1 MPNALK
7 PFDTRP
13 ALPEAAA
20 HAETEIGMSKA
31 SLQNSPAQPKAR
43 RRREIAIAAIV
54 VLALL
59 GLGLLV
65 RAWHAPPAAPVVNHS
80 YAEALE
86 QAHNGKPGAA
96 RVLYQQFT
104 RTDLSDIRRAGL
116 LAELSNYPSAQ
127 ALKILDGDLKRP
139 APLVQQAA
147 IDTVLAIVPEA
158 QRSVLIGPLLD
169 DPDQGVRFSAV
180 RALLDLSPDDVG
192 LYYGPLQDA
201 AAQYEST
208 LASQPP
214 SGQSQLEL
222 ARLFVNRSDTRK
234 AADALDLALKLEPNN
249 IPAGLAQ
256 VQLLDQQGQTDRS
269 RQQLAQLLEK
279 HPQSSLLQHA
289 LGMWLLH
296 HQQNEYALLALAKAV
311 ELEPENTA
319 YRYDL
324 AVALHDLQQLEPAQR
339 QLEDILQRQPANRSA
354 RILLINYWKQ
364 AGQLQKVQVLLAE
377 LEQLNP
383 DDPALQQGL

>member
-1 MPNALK
+1 
-7 PFDTRP
+7 
-13 ALPEAAA
+13 
-20 HAETEIGMSKA
+20 MSKA
-31 SLQNSPAQPKAR
+31 SSQRSPEQMIAHR
-43 RRREIAIAAIV
+43 RWQVAIALV
-54 VLALL
+54 VLSLTIA
-59 GLGLLV
+59 LGLLV
-65 RAWHAPPAAPVVNHS
+65 HGWHAPPAAPVVNHS

-86 QAHNGKPGAA
+86 QAHDGKPGAA
-96 RVLYQQFT
+96 RVLYQQLS

-127 ALKILDGDLKRP
+127 ALKILDGDLKRNV
-139 APLVQQAA
+139 PLVQQTA
-147 IDTVLAIVPEA
+147 IDTVAAMVPEA

-180 RALLDLSPDDVG
+180 RALLGLSPDELG
-192 LYYGPLQDA
+192 LYYGALQEGA
-201 AAQYEST
+201 EQYENT
-208 LASQPP
+208 LISQPP
-214 SGQSQLEL
+214 SGESQLQL
-222 ARLFVNRSDTRK
+222 AKLLVNRADPRK

-249 IPAGLAQ
+249 VQAGLAQ
-256 VQLLDQQGQTDRS
+256 VQLLDSEGQMDRS
-269 RQQLAQLLEK
+269 RQQLAQLLDK
-279 HPQSSLLQHA
+279 HPQSSLLQHG

-311 ELEPENTA
+311 ELEPENTV

-339 QLEDILQRQPANRSA
+339 QLEDILQRQPANRRA
-354 RILLINYWKQ
+354 RILLIRYWKEN
-364 AGQLQKVQVLLAE
+364 GQLQNVQVLLAE